1 MASVRVT
8 ANDSDDTLFY
18 RRSFLLD
25 GWLVLI
31 QDSNGVSVLKERMGY
46 YIHGTSNKSIIE
58 TLNQPKGLIVWEIKW
73 EYLGMVDGCIN
84 CRSTGLLDWL
94 ERIRGKKKSATKRK
108 RSYKVSIS
116 KRMIAK
122 PKLVMGD
129 IICPIC
135 NGAGIM
141 HENFI
146 PLIQTKIIDQSVSS
160 NREVF
165 DENEMALNNINT
177 SEDAIYIDNFID
189 KSEANHE

>member
-18 RRSFLLD
+18 RRSFLLG

-31 QDSNGVSVLKERMGY
+31 QDSNGVSILKERMGY

-58 TLNQPKGLIVWEIKW
+58 ILNQPKGLIMWEIKW
-73 EYLGMVDGCIN
+73 EYLGMVDGCTN
-84 CRSTGLLDWL
+84 CKATGLLDWL
-94 ERIRGKKKSATKRK
+94 ERVRGKKKSAAKRK
-108 RSYKVSIS
+108 RNYKLSIS

-129 IICPIC
+129 MICPIC

-160 NREVF
+160 NKDVF
-165 DENEMALNNINT
+165 DEDEMALNNIN
-177 SEDAIYIDNFID
+177 SLEDAIYIDKFVD
-189 KSEANHE
+189 KGVKP